1 MKKTFGSD
9 KPRRFAPSGD
19 KKFGGKPGF
28 VPKKKF
34 GEDRPRGPVGSG
46 ERRPY
51 GDKPAFQSGRPEWK
65 SDRPSGGSDNP
76 RRPESSGER
85 RPFGDRP
92 AWKSDRP
99 AFKSDR
105 PAWKSDRPGGNDRPR
120 SAESSGERRPYGDKP
135 AWKSDR
141 PAFKSDRPA
150 WKSDRPGGSDRPRS
164 SESNGERRPFGDK
177 PAWKSDRPD
186 FKSDRPA
193 WKSDRPGGERPRSS
207 ESSGE
212 RRPYGDKP
220 AWKSDKPAFKSDR
233 PAWKSDRPGGFDRPR
248 SSESSGERRPY
259 GDKPA
264 WKSDKPAWKSDRPAF
279 NSDRPAWK
287 FDRPG
292 GNDRPRSSESSGE
305 RRTYGDKPAWKSDRP
320 AFKSDRPSWNSDR
333 PGGGDRPRSSESS
346 GERRP
351 YGDKPAWK
359 SEKPD
364 FQTDRP
370 AWKPDGPM
378 DPDRPARDKVVSV
391 PYNKKNFD
399 EASSRPDFAGKTF
412 SKGSR
417 PTYNPQTD
425 AKSLIVTLDD
435 TNNVP
440 VRLVWIYDS
449 MVGEL
454 PDGEPSAGDTVFVYD
469 QNNRFTG
476 SAIYNPN
483 SRIRARIFSLTR
495 RKFDEA
501 YLRDAIEK
509 AISTRR
515 QLGLLNESCRA
526 ISGEG
531 DGIPGLIA
539 DKIGDYLVVQP
550 LTYAVDRHLPF
561 IVDQLNSQLAPA
573 GIVVRKDVPIR
584 AKEGLSV
591 EEPTIHG
598 EVPERVKV
606 SEEGCIMFAN
616 PAGGQKTGLFLDQR
630 LNRAVLKPFSKDAR
644 VLDLFCHVGGW
655 AMRAAKY
662 GASEVIGVD
671 SSESALELARSG
683 ATANGFENVTF
694 VEDDVFEY
702 LRKLDSEPESLFDVI
717 VCDPP
722 AFAKTRAHYEEA
734 FRAYLSLNYLVM
746 KKLKPGGV
754 LITCSC
760 SQAVSTNEFN
770 EALLTSA
777 RNARMQ
783 FQVIEKRG
791 APQDHPVLLGL
802 PESEYL
808 KCFVMRRIE

>member
-19 KKFGGKPGF
+19 NKFGGKPAFG
-28 VPKKKF
+28 PKKKF
-34 GEDRPRGPVGSG
+34 GEDRPRGPEGSG

-51 GDKPAFQSGRPEWK
+51 GDKPAWKSDKPSYKSERPEWK

-76 RRPESSGER
+76 RRPEGER

-92 AWKSDRP
+92 VWKSDRPAYKSDRP

-105 PAWKSDRPGGNDRPR
+105 PG
-120 SAESSGERRPYGDKP
+120 
-135 AWKSDR
+135 
-141 PAFKSDRPA
+141 
-150 WKSDRPGGSDRPRS
+150 GGSD
-164 SESNGERRPFGDK
+164 
-177 PAWKSDRPD
+177 
-186 FKSDRPA
+186 
-193 WKSDRPGGERPRSS
+193 RPRSS

-233 PAWKSDRPGGFDRPR
+233 PAWKTDRPGGGSDRPRSSESSGDRRPYGDKPAWKSDKPAYKSDRPAWKSDRSGGGSDRPR

-264 WKSDKPAWKSDRPAF
+264 WKSDKPAY

-287 FDRPG
+287 SDRPSG
-292 GNDRPRSSESSGE
+292 GTDRPRSSES
-305 RRTYGDKPAWKSDRP
+305 A
-320 AFKSDRPSWNSDR
+320 
-333 PGGGDRPRSSESS
+333 

-359 SEKPD
+359 TDKPE
-364 FQTDRP
+364 FNRDRP
-370 AWKPDGPM
+370 AWKPDGPI
-378 DPDRPARDKVVSV
+378 DPDRPVRDKAVSV

-399 EASSRPDFAGKTF
+399 EASSRPDFSGKTF

-469 QNNRFTG
+469 HNNRFTG

-483 SRIRARIFSLTR
+483 SRIRARIFSHTR

-501 YLRDAIEK
+501 YLREAIEK
-509 AISTRR
+509 AISARKL
-515 QLGLLNESCRA
+515 LGLLNESCRA

-550 LTYAVDRHLPF
+550 LTYAVNRHLAF
-561 IVDQLNSQLAPA
+561 IIDQLNSQLAPA
-573 GIVVRKDVPIR
+573 GIVVRNDVPIR

-606 SEEGCIMFAN
+606 TEAGCIMFAN

-630 LNRAVLKPFSKDAR
+630 LNRATLKPFCKDAR

-655 AMRAAKY
+655 AIRAAKY
-662 GASEVIGVD
+662 GAAEVIGVD
-671 SSESALELARSG
+671 SSESALELAKSG
-683 ATANGFENVTF
+683 ATANGFENVSF

>member
-28 VPKKKF
+28 GPKKKF
-34 GEDRPRGPVGSG
+34 GEDRPRGPEGSG

-51 GDKPAFQSGRPEWK
+51 GDKPAYKSERPEWK

-76 RRPESSGER
+76 RRPDSGER

-105 PAWKSDRPGGNDRPR
+105 PAWKSDRAGGGSDRPR
-120 SAESSGERRPYGDKP
+120 SSESSGERRPYDDKPAWKSDRPAFKSDRPAWKFDRPGGGSDRPRSSESSGERRPYGDKPAWKSDRPAFNSDRPAWKSDRPGGGSDRPRSSESSGERRPYGDKP

-150 WKSDRPGGSDRPRS
+150 WKSDRPGGGSD
-164 SESNGERRPFGDK
+164 
-177 PAWKSDRPD
+177 
-186 FKSDRPA
+186 
-193 WKSDRPGGERPRSS
+193 RPRSS

-220 AWKSDKPAFKSDR
+220 AWKSDRPAFKSDR
-233 PAWKSDRPGGFDRPR
+233 PAWNSDRSAGSDRPR

-264 WKSDKPAWKSDRPAF
+264 WKSDKPDF
-279 NSDRPAWK
+279 NR
-287 FDRPG
+287 
-292 GNDRPRSSESSGE
+292 
-305 RRTYGDKPAWKSDRP
+305 
-320 AFKSDRPSWNSDR
+320 
-333 PGGGDRPRSSESS
+333 
-346 GERRP
+346 
-351 YGDKPAWK
+351 
-359 SEKPD
+359 
-364 FQTDRP
+364 DRP
-370 AWKPDGPM
+370 AWKPEGPI
-378 DPDRPARDKVVSV
+378 DPDRPVRDKAVSV

-399 EASSRPDFAGKTF
+399 DASSRPDFAGKSF

-469 QNNRFTG
+469 HNNRFTG

-501 YLRDAIEK
+501 YLREAIEK
-509 AISTRR
+509 AISTRKL
-515 QLGLLNESCRA
+515 LGLLNESCRA

-550 LTYAVDRHLPF
+550 LTYAVDRHLAF

-630 LNRAVLKPFSKDAR
+630 LNRAVLKPFCKDAR

-655 AMRAAKY
+655 AIRAAKY

-671 SSESALELARSG
+671 SSESALELAKSG
-683 ATANGFENVTF
+683 ATANGFDNVSF

>member
-19 KKFGGKPGF
+19 KKFGGKPAFG
-28 VPKKKF
+28 PKKKF
-34 GEDRPRGPVGSG
+34 GEDRPRGPVGSTG
-46 ERRPY
+46 RRPD
-51 GDKPAFQSGRPEWK
+51 GDK
-65 SDRPSGGSDNP
+65 
-76 RRPESSGER
+76 
-85 RPFGDRP
+85 P
-92 AWKSDRP
+92 AWKSDKP
-99 AFKSDR
+99 AFNSDR
-105 PAWKSDRPGGNDRPR
+105 PAWKSDRPGGGDKPR
-120 SAESSGERRPYGDKP
+120 YSDSSGSGERRPYGDKP
-135 AWKSDR
+135 S
-141 PAFKSDRPA
+141 
-150 WKSDRPGGSDRPRS
+150 
-164 SESNGERRPFGDK
+164 
-177 PAWKSDRPD
+177 
-186 FKSDRPA
+186 
-193 WKSDRPGGERPRSS
+193 
-207 ESSGE
+207 
-212 RRPYGDKP
+212 
-220 AWKSDKPAFKSDR
+220 WKSDKPAFKSDR
-233 PAWKSDRPGGFDRPR
+233 PAWKSDRPGGGDKPR
-248 SSESSGERRPY
+248 YSDSSGSGERRPY

-264 WKSDKPAWKSDRPAF
+264 WKSDKPAYNSARPAWKSDRPGGGDKPRYSDSSGSGERRPYGDKPSWKSDKPAF
-279 NSDRPAWK
+279 KSDRPAWK
-287 FDRPG
+287 SDRPG
-292 GNDRPRSSESSGE
+292 GGDKPRFSDSSGSGE
-305 RRTYGDKPAWKSDRP
+305 RRSYGDKPAWKSDKP
-320 AFKSDRPSWNSDR
+320 AYNSDRPAWKSDR
-333 PGGGDRPRSSESS
+333 PGGSDKPRYSDSSGSGERRPYGEKPAWKSDKPAYNSDRPAWKSDRPGGSDKPRYSDSSGS

-359 SEKPD
+359 SDKPA
-364 FQTDRP
+364 FNSDRP
-370 AWKPDGPM
+370 AWKTERPEVDRIRPVWKPEGPM
-378 DPDRPARDKVVSV
+378 DPDRPARDPAVSV
-391 PYNKKNFD
+391 PFNKKNFD
-399 EASSRPDFAGKTF
+399 ESSSRPDFAGKTF

-435 TNNVP
+435 THNVP
-440 VRLVWIYDS
+440 VRLVWIYDT

-469 QNNRFTG
+469 HNNRFAG

-501 YLRDAIEK
+501 YLREAIEK
-509 AISTRR
+509 AISTRK

-550 LTYAVDRHLPF
+550 LTYAVNRHLAY
-561 IVDQLNSQLAPA
+561 IIDQLNSQLAPT

-606 SEEGCIMFAN
+606 VEEGCIMFAN

-662 GASEVIGVD
+662 GAAEVIGVD
-671 SSESALELARSG
+671 SSESALELATSG
-683 ATANGFENVTF
+683 AKANGFDKVSF

-702 LRKLDSEPESLFDVI
+702 LRKLDSEPENLFDI
-717 VCDPP
+717 IICDPP
-722 AFAKTRAHYEEA
+722 AFAKTRSHYEEA

-746 KKLKPGGV
+746 KRLKPGGL

-760 SQAVSTNEFN
+760 SQAVSSNEFN
-770 EALLTSA
+770 EAILTSA

-808 KCFVMRRIE
+808 KCFVMRRID